1 MAGQSMRDIK
11 RRINSIKNTQQ
22 ITRAMEI
29 VAATKLRRAQ
39 QNVLAARP
47 FARKLQEVLGRL
59 VEAQRAAAAAGRG
72 RKGRRGADV
81 HPLLQ
86 VRPVERVAYVLITA
100 DRGLAGGYNANVI
113 RLAENILR
121 AEERAVTTVAV
132 GRKGR
137 DFLQRGG
144 WPMLEEY
151 TRIGDEVN
159 LDFTRRLSAML
170 TSRFEQGD
178 VDEVHLIYNMFVS
191 AVVQRPVSV
200 RLLPITGLEGEGEGD
215 TPAAEGAA
223 PAAEGAAAAADGG
236 EEEGQ
241 EYIYEPSPEAVLGIL
256 LPRYVDTQVYQALL
270 EAKAAEHAARM
281 TAMRNATDNAA
292 EMIRQLNLSFNRARQ
307 ESITKEISEIVG
319 GAEALVAAQ

>member
-59 VEAQRAAAAAGRG
+59 VEAQRAAAEAGRG
-72 RKGRRGADV
+72 RRGRRGADV
-81 HPLLQ
+81 HPLLH
-86 VRPVERVAYVLITA
+86 VRPVKRVAYVVITA

-113 RLAENILR
+113 RLAERILR
-121 AEERAVTTVAV
+121 SEEREVVTVAV

-137 DFLQRGG
+137 EFLQRGR
-144 WPMLEEY
+144 WPMLAEY
-151 TRIGDEVN
+151 TGIGDDVSLE
-159 LDFTRRLSAML
+159 FTRRLSGML

-191 AVVQRPVSV
+191 TVVQRPVSV
-200 RLLPITGLEGEGEGD
+200 RLLPITGLEGEGEAGR
-215 TPAAEGAA
+215 PAAEK
-223 PAAEGAAAAADGG
+223 AAAAAEGT
-236 EEEGQ
+236 EEEGL

-319 GAEALVAAQ
+319 GAEALVAQ